1 MPFTNLKQAAHNVH
15 LVLPPIPTTGLT
27 AADVAALS
35 VRVREV
41 MVEAL
46 REISQ
51 PVPSEKAAPPQQATP
66 ATDSSPSQQ
75 EKQNDP
81 LSALPSLTAV
91 TEPASDITPPS
102 PALPDSRSDSRASTY
117 GSEDYST
124 MSSSRL
130 EGSETGMETEEDEG
144 MVLVDRPAP

>member
-1 MPFTNLKQAAHNVH
+1 
-15 LVLPPIPTTGLT
+15 
-27 AADVAALS
+27 
-35 VRVREV
+35 

-46 REISQ
+46 REISLPEKTAFSQQ
-51 PVPSEKAAPPQQATP
+51 PSIAS
-66 ATDSSPSQQ
+66 DSPLPQQ
-75 EKQNDP
+75 EKQNEP
-81 LSALPSLTAV
+81 LSALPSLTTV

-117 GSEDYST
+117 ASEDFST

-130 EGSETGMETEEDEG
+130 EGSEAGVETEEDEG